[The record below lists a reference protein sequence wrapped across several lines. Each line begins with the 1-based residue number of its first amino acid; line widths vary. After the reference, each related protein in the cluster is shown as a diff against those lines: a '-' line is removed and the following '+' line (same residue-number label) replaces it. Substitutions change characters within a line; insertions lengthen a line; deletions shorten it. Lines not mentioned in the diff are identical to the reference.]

1 MPASH
6 HFTPQEG
13 QKHKERGGHGHGH
26 GHARGGRGAATDH
39 FLKSSQGASDEDAQN
54 GSTAAAKKK
63 QYREAVRGSVQVKEE
78 GQVSR
83 FLQEEEASV
92 EEPAALGADGGA
104 ADELSEPVDEE
115 AAEDEAAAADGG
127 EAAVDGGDAA
137 DTSGEAAD
145 ASDATTP
152 SWYYAMAEIG
162 PNPEIEGSMCSGT
175 ISFSQQ
181 LD

>member
-1 MPASH
+1 M
-6 HFTPQEG
+6 
-13 QKHKERGGHGHGH
+13 
-26 GHARGGRGAATDH
+26 
-39 FLKSSQGASDEDAQN
+39 KSSQAASDEDAQN

-92 EEPAALGADGGA
+92 EEPATLGADAGA
-104 ADELSEPVDEE
+104 ADGGE
-115 AAEDEAAAADGG
+115 AAADGG